1 MSRRR
6 PVESPPRRS
15 SGPSSD
21 APAGPTIVAADRAG
35 PGLAELLRIQTR
47 ILRDMAAGQPAQPLA
62 ERLCDLVRHYAPGRI
77 ACLMR
82 LGPDGLLHPVA
93 VTGAPE
99 GLSAA
104 IDGLAP
110 GPHNGSCAAA
120 IHAGTPILVEDART
134 DLRWAY
140 QREMAATF
148 DIRAWWSHPVWQG
161 TQPIGTFALAG
172 ATGGAPGPALLRLLE
187 QAAAI
192 AGSVLQLLDLQEE
205 QHRQSVRMRRLSGFN
220 AMLAQVNQLAS
231 GRPDEATL
239 YAGVCRLAVA
249 QAGLRLAWIGAPDPA
264 GEVRPTAAAG
274 AIGFLDE
281 VFVTVDPALPE
292 GRGLSGTAWRE
303 VRTVVRQ
310 RFAPETMLAPWLEAA
325 RRHGLGAGAAL
336 PLLLRGV
343 PQAILHVY
351 AAEEGILDAELLGLV
366 EELAVDVGRALE
378 ALDQQRH
385 LDRLQALHTALLT
398 EGEILL
404 QARSETEILHKT
416 CAQLGT
422 STLFHVTWIARP
434 DADGIFQ
441 ALAGAGP
448 GMALLVQQRLA
459 LDDDPPS
466 FIARGWRAGGAL
478 VQNDLRA
485 DPHLVRYRDMFERDG
500 WRSAAVVPLL
510 RGGARVAVLLLGS
523 PHAGLFTPD
532 VLALCERIAQ
542 LLGRGLDELD
552 LRQALEQER
561 SRQFHLA
568 RHDPLTGLPNRLLF
582 EEHLGHALARARRRG
597 TPLAVCLLD
606 LDDFKPVNDR
616 FGHHAGDVIL
626 RQAGVRL
633 HDSMRRSDLVARLGG
648 DEFVLAIE
656 DLGSVQ
662 ALPGL
667 LGRLS
672 ETIAAPFDLEGSA
685 VRVGLSVGV
694 AVFPDDGEDPDILLR
709 RADAA
714 LYAAKARKA
723 VREANWQRWTAD
735 LAQDHAPAA
744 AIDDAYGT
752 EATRLLAATAEI
764 WPVVTAGFL
773 DDFYRDLARQ
783 SLAAPI
789 LGALAPAEMARLKT
803 RQAEH
808 LLRLMDPATDRETLH
823 RHAREIGQVHALVG
837 VDGALMIQAIAI
849 YQARLTD
856 RLAAQSLRPI
866 DRQHL
871 ISVATVRLQEDMA
884 VQMEARGET
893 IAAYFDVLLRRPPR
907 SDAPW
912 VDAAQARLD
921 ALAGLPGILAAGL
934 LRPDAEGRFQVLAS
948 SSAVGLSFARIREVS
963 AIVPMLDTARPEGQG
978 LLAEA
983 WRSGEIV
990 VAANFQTD
998 PRTAPWHPAAVQLG
1012 VRSGAVMPVRDAED
1026 RPVAALILLGATPGQ
1041 FVSMWMRHFCLGM
1054 AQGLALL
1061 WRQRR
1066 GAAQAV
1072 VVPET
1077 TAAAWRRRLFAG
1089 GLRLHYQPLV
1099 DLRSGRPV
1107 KAEALARLE
1116 QDDGTIVGPVQ
1127 FLPVLGARDLDEL
1140 FRLGVAEALRQAVR
1154 WEAEGLTLGVTVN
1167 LAPSTLARPDCA
1179 TWVRDALR
1187 ETPLPPG
1194 RLSLEITE
1202 DQALSEA
1209 DEATA
1214 ATLAALARLGVT
1226 LAMDDLGSGYSS
1238 LQRLRALPFR
1248 TVKLD
1253 QGLLHGVLR
1262 APARTISFIGALVHL
1277 ARDLEIEVVVEG
1289 LESVDMVEA
1298 AALLGADVGQGFAL
1312 GHPMP
1317 PEAIPEWVRSFA
1329 WTVDTET
1336 PRTVLGALATAWRGN
1351 HLGDNMSGPAETCPM
1366 ARFLDAQGL
1375 SGSKLARAHSALHVL
1390 AARDGRSSRRYRAA
1404 AARFQQALA
1413 RLVTEPG

>member
-1 MSRRR
+1 
-6 PVESPPRRS
+6 
-15 SGPSSD
+15 
-21 APAGPTIVAADRAG
+21 
-35 PGLAELLRIQTR
+35 
-47 ILRDMAAGQPAQPLA
+47 
-62 ERLCDLVRHYAPGRI
+62 
-77 ACLMR
+77 
-82 LGPDGLLHPVA
+82 
-93 VTGAPE
+93 
-99 GLSAA
+99 
-104 IDGLAP
+104 
-110 GPHNGSCAAA
+110 
-120 IHAGTPILVEDART
+120 
-134 DLRWAY
+134 
-140 QREMAATF
+140 
-148 DIRAWWSHPVWQG
+148 
-161 TQPIGTFALAG
+161 
-172 ATGGAPGPALLRLLE
+172 
-187 QAAAI
+187 
-192 AGSVLQLLDLQEE
+192 
-205 QHRQSVRMRRLSGFN
+205 
-220 AMLAQVNQLAS
+220 
-231 GRPDEATL
+231 
-239 YAGVCRLAVA
+239 
-249 QAGLRLAWIGAPDPA
+249 
-264 GEVRPTAAAG
+264 
-274 AIGFLDE
+274 
-281 VFVTVDPALPE
+281 
-292 GRGLSGTAWRE
+292 
-303 VRTVVRQ
+303 
-310 RFAPETMLAPWLEAA
+310 
-325 RRHGLGAGAAL
+325 
-336 PLLLRGV
+336 
-343 PQAILHVY
+343 
-351 AAEEGILDAELLGLV
+351 
-366 EELAVDVGRALE
+366 
-378 ALDQQRH
+378 
-385 LDRLQALHTALLT
+385 
-398 EGEILL
+398 
-404 QARSETEILHKT
+404 
-416 CAQLGT
+416 
-422 STLFHVTWIARP
+422 
-434 DADGIFQ
+434 
-441 ALAGAGP
+441 
-448 GMALLVQQRLA
+448 
-459 LDDDPPS
+459 
-466 FIARGWRAGGAL
+466 
-478 VQNDLRA
+478 
-485 DPHLVRYRDMFERDG
+485 
-500 WRSAAVVPLL
+500 
-510 RGGARVAVLLLGS
+510 
-523 PHAGLFTPD
+523 
-532 VLALCERIAQ
+532 
-542 LLGRGLDELD
+542 
-552 LRQALEQER
+552 
-561 SRQFHLA
+561 
-568 RHDPLTGLPNRLLF
+568 
-582 EEHLGHALARARRRG
+582 
-597 TPLAVCLLD
+597 
-606 LDDFKPVNDR
+606 
-616 FGHHAGDVIL
+616 
-626 RQAGVRL
+626 
-633 HDSMRRSDLVARLGG
+633 
-648 DEFVLAIE
+648 
-656 DLGSVQ
+656 
-662 ALPGL
+662 
-667 LGRLS
+667 
-672 ETIAAPFDLEGSA
+672 
-685 VRVGLSVGV
+685 
-694 AVFPDDGEDPDILLR
+694 
-709 RADAA
+709 
-714 LYAAKARKA
+714 
-723 VREANWQRWTAD
+723 
-735 LAQDHAPAA
+735 
-744 AIDDAYGT
+744 
-752 EATRLLAATAEI
+752 
-764 WPVVTAGFL
+764 
-773 DDFYRDLARQ
+773 
-783 SLAAPI
+783 
-789 LGALAPAEMARLKT
+789 
-803 RQAEH
+803 
-808 LLRLMDPATDRETLH
+808 MDPATDRETLH

-921 ALAGLPGILAAGL
+921 ALAGLPGILAVGL

-948 SSAVGLSFARIREVS
+948 SSAVGLSFARIREAS

-1289 LESVDMVEA
+1289 LESADMVEA